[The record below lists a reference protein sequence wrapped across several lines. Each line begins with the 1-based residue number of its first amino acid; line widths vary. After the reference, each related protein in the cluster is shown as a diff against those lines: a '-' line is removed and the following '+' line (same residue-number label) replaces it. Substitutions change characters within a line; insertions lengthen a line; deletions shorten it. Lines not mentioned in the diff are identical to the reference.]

1 MWTSPS
7 TNRRI
12 SFPCERP
19 KCKSLYASTHWNRLG
34 LYWPFWDSAE
44 TGSVELH
51 YGIVLRDELWPSF
64 PRRYVTC
71 TYPIMHLIC
80 PLPSLPPPPPPPA
93 KFCISIVFNSSWD
106 GCNTQEKWKTKVM
119 PLFGGRGWGA
129 TKVHYRVCMRRWRIY
144 TDCLATD
151 PACDQVNLLCDLNCT
166 AVRTK
171 LLEKD
176 LSLK

>member
-1 MWTSPS
+1 MPKFVRVYTLKQTLFILAILRFCEDWV
-7 TNRRI
+7 RRI
-12 SFPCERP
+12 ALWDCFEERTLTQFPAKIRH
-19 KCKSLYASTHWNRLG
+19 LHITHNAP
-34 LYWPFWDSAE
+34 Y
-44 TGSVELH
+44 
-51 YGIVLRDELWPSF
+51 
-64 PRRYVTC
+64 
-71 TYPIMHLIC
+71 
-80 PLPSLPPPPPPPA
+80 LPPPPPPPPPPA

-151 PACDQVNLLCDLNCT
+151 LACDQVNLLCDLNCT